1 MTDSHTCDASYIHVE
16 VVFAQ
21 PDTIWRKTLQVPIG
35 TTARQALDQSG
46 FDQAFP
52 KGVRQVGAM
61 GVYGQHCQDDYIL
74 ADGDRLELYR
84 PLQFDPKE
92 SRRRRAMHKQR
103 VKNGSSAV

>member
-1 MTDSHTCDASYIHVE
+1 

-21 PDTIWRKTLQVPIG
+21 PDTIWRKTLQVPMG

-46 FDQAFP
+46 FAQAFP
-52 KGVRQVGAM
+52 EEMQQLGAM
-61 GVYGQHCQDDYIL
+61 GVFGQRCQDGYIL

-103 VKNGSSAV
+103 VKNGSSTV

>member
-1 MTDSHTCDASYIHVE
+1 MTESHTCDASYIHVE

-21 PDTIWRKTLQVPIG
+21 PDTIWRKTLQAPMG

-52 KGVRQVGAM
+52 NGVRQVGAM
-61 GVYGQHCQDDYIL
+61 GVYGQRCRDDYIL

-103 VKNGSSAV
+103 VKNGSSSV